1 MKIGGTPPGGDNF
14 RIPDP
19 DGPRPGKTDGTGGA
33 RFGEKLQGAGEGAGA
48 AGEAKE
54 AGKAGSAGGTQ
65 TEKLREILG
74 GIDKNDPGAVEAA
87 TDKMVDW
94 VLTERFG
101 DKILNMKGA
110 DELRKSVREQLLGDP
125 SGEARIKQILEQ
137 I

>member
-19 DGPRPGKTDGTGGA
+19 DDPKSGKSDGAGKARFEDKLKGTGDGGGPKKAGGTGGP
-33 RFGEKLQGAGEGAGA
+33 
-48 AGEAKE
+48 
-54 AGKAGSAGGTQ
+54 GGTQ
-65 TEKLREILG
+65 TEKLREILS
-74 GIDKNDPGAVEAA
+74 GIDKKAPGAVEEA

-101 DKILNMKGA
+101 EGVLKMDGA
-110 DELRKSVREQLLGDP
+110 EELRQSVRDQLLGDP
-125 SGEARIKQILEQ
+125 SGAARIKQILDG